1 MRLSNYFACVDIGGT
16 KVAVSLVAADSS
28 PLGQHTPLLA
38 KRTEPTIKVGTRDAL
53 PLQIIRMVDA
63 ACAELHI
70 TRQQVQRVGVSSC
83 GPFLTVD
90 GQIELVAS
98 NICGGKSGFT
108 DNDWHSIPLERVLQD
123 AFVHAPTAV
132 RIEND
137 AVAALLAEVQWG
149 ALQGTRHAAYVT
161 WSTGIGTGLWV
172 DGHVLRGKNGN
183 AGHAGHMIV
192 ADVLAHTDQQPL
204 LCGCGNVGDLQAQ
217 IAGSGFERRF
227 GMSAADLMKAAS
239 SDDRVIKTHALVHVE
254 ALCEGMARA
263 LYNLTATLDL
273 ERIAIGGSVF
283 WHNQDLLLPRVR
295 IGVMSRFPAMTE
307 GLEIVPAGL
316 GLDVANYGALALLKE
331 A

>member
-1 MRLSNYFACVDIGGT
+1 MSSINSKTYYACVDIGGT
-16 KVAVSLVAADSS
+16 KVAVSLVLANDE

-38 KRTEPTIKVGTRDAL
+38 QRTEPTIKTGTSDAL
-53 PLQIIRMVDA
+53 PQQIIRMVDA
-63 ACAELHI
+63 ACVELQI
-70 TRQQVQRVGVSSC
+70 TRQHVQRVGVSSC
-83 GPFLTVD
+83 GPFLNVN

-108 DNDWHSIPLERVLQD
+108 DNDWHSIPLESVLCD
-123 AFVHAPTAV
+123 AFAHAKDAV

-172 DGHVLRGKNGN
+172 DGHVLRGKNNN

-192 ADVLAHTDQQPL
+192 ADVLAHTNQQPL
-204 LCGCGNVGDLQAQ
+204 QCGCGNVGDLQSQ
-217 IAGSGFERRF
+217 IAGISIARRF
-227 GMSAADLMKAAS
+227 GMEGAALMQAARAG
-239 SDDRVIKTHALVHVE
+239 DVQALAHVDALV
-254 ALCEGMARA
+254 EGMARA
-263 LYNLTATLDL
+263 IYNLTATLDL
-273 ERIAIGGSVF
+273 ERVALGGSVF

-295 IGVMSRFPAMTE
+295 AGVMARFPAMTE

-316 GLDVANYGALALLKE
+316 GLDVANYGALAVLMAL
-331 A
+331 

>member
-1 MRLSNYFACVDIGGT
+1 MQSINHSTYDACVDIGGT
-16 KVAVSLVAADSS
+16 KVAVSLVLANAT

-38 KRTEPTIKVGTRDAL
+38 KRNEATVKSGLRDAL
-53 PLQIIRMVDA
+53 PQQIIRMVDA

-83 GPFLTVD
+83 GPFLNID

-108 DNDWHSIPLERVLQD
+108 DNDWHSIPLERVLRD
-123 AFVHAPTAV
+123 AFAHEPTAV

-137 AVAALLAEVQWG
+137 AVSALLAEVAWG

-161 WSTGIGTGLWV
+161 WSTGIGAGLLV
-172 DGHVLRGKNGN
+172 DGHVLRGKNNN

-192 ADVLAHTDQQPL
+192 ADVLAHTNQQPL
-204 LCGCGNVGDLQAQ
+204 MCGCGNVGDLQAQ
-217 IAGSGFERRF
+217 IAGISIARRF
-227 GMSAADLMKAAS
+227 GMDGADLMQAARAG
-239 SDDRVIKTHALVHVE
+239 DAHALAHVD

-273 ERIAIGGSVF
+273 ERIALGGSVF

-295 IGVMSRFPAMTE
+295 AGVMARFPAMTE

-316 GLDVANYGALALLKE
+316 GLDVANYGALALLI
-331 A
+331 AL